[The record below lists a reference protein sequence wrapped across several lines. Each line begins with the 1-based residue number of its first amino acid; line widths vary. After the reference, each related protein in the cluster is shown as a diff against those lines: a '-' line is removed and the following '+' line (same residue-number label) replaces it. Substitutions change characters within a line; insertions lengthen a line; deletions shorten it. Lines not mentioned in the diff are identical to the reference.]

1 MKKTCAFFVALL
13 LLGAC
18 TTKPTT
24 SNNTTREKAD
34 LVDDGFTTKNSRSN
48 ASSAKSVETEN
59 DDITLES
66 YLRRVPG
73 VNISG
78 TGYNARATIRG
89 VKTMYG
95 AKDALFVVDGV
106 PLSGGLGQVAG
117 LVQVRDIDRL
127 TVLKDG
133 SSTAIYGARGGSG
146 VIVIKTK
153 KK

>member
-1 MKKTCAFFVALL
+1 MKKIFSFFIALL
-13 LLGAC
+13 IIGAC
-18 TTKPTT
+18 TNKPISSKN
-24 SNNTTREKAD
+24 SNRMKAD
-34 LVDDGFTTKNSRSN
+34 IVDDGFTTKNSRSN

-59 DDITLES
+59 DEITLES

-106 PLSGGLGQVAG
+106 PLTGGLGQVAG

-153 KK
+153 NK

>member
-1 MKKTCAFFVALL
+1 MRKIFSFLLALSFL
-13 LLGAC
+13 AAC
-18 TTKPTT
+18 TNKPTA
-24 SNNTTREKAD
+24 SNSSNKEKGD
-34 LVDDGFTTKNSRSN
+34 IIDDGFTTKNSRSS
-48 ASSAKSVETEN
+48 AGSAKSVETEN
-59 DDITLES
+59 DEITLDS

-78 TGYNARATIRG
+78 AGYNARVTIRG
-89 VKTMYG
+89 VKTIYG